1 MLNRVNDTYAIL
13 PTKEKGGI
21 TTVKLKLH
29 TISFMSNGVITVLK
43 FSLDDFGRFFWDE
56 LSGENKIVVV
66 HWLL

>member
-1 MLNRVNDTYAIL
+1 MLNRFNDTYAIL
-13 PTKEKGGI
+13 PTKEKGVI